1 MKRKL
6 LTILACA
13 MACMTSFAQH
23 KQVEIYNIE
32 ADIEWAGCTAYAAI
46 DGDLDTYW
54 LTDHPDSTN
63 RSNPCPLD
71 VILTFEKVT
80 HVDFVR
86 YTPPPFSG
94 FFCYGSWEKVNV
106 AYSTT
111 TDGEDFISIGQ
122 FTLPGEDQPY
132 EFILTNQGIDC
143 RRIKFTITRTAWT
156 IAGAAEIEA
165 FAYETTKEPDF
176 ASYFT
181 DALCTQLKPEVTS
194 SEGIEDEEVK
204 ALVDQFLTDA
214 EGYKK
219 FRVGEYEAYMTLET
233 IMNTLKL
240 SNEYNRYENP
250 TGVYF
255 HNNESYWVIA
265 EGITDGYN
273 VGLKLRNWV
282 TNDSETHYSLRN
294 GLNYFKTTHEGN
306 VFVDYYTDDFETM
319 PKVKLHFINAP
330 VIGYWDQA
338 TMTNE
343 DWKEL
348 LKGPEA
354 KDNVILITR
363 SEHAQL
369 AFPVSAWRK
378 HCPTNVDSTM
388 TLYQQVQWAQRDML
402 GLERYGRQ
410 LKNRQLFYASTSGF
424 MAAMEDGAKC
434 HIDHLGPIMVPDAA
448 KFDFWGVGHEWGHHN
463 QVRNG
468 FKWSG
473 CGETTNN
480 IYASWG
486 QLLLSPNRNYLRLED
501 EVSGVGEYAKMRG
514 GRMQVYFE
522 EGVRKGVPWQLQ
534 DGPDFHGETPTHKY
548 GNDKLSRNYD
558 HFVKL
563 VPFWQL
569 NLWGTMAEKSPYII
583 TKVIESIRTAS
594 NSGTNGQQ
602 QINWMKL
609 ACDSAKLDLLPFFEK
624 AGMLRPINAYID
636 DHQPGWNIITEEM
649 IAGLKAYVKEQGYPA
664 VNEEINYVNGHN
676 YPIYRDCLKLE
687 APAQLNVGCEFK
699 DNKVTVLHN
708 TVKNAVAF
716 ETYNAQD
723 SLLRITMYG
732 LGSNDQ
738 HEYTQVLY
746 PEDASYI
753 MAVGYNGERIKIF
766 EKAPA
771 GIENLTATL
780 SVQCKEGQ
788 FIISGLSK
796 GTVVS
801 LYDVVGKQV
810 ATATASEATVTIHTS
825 LSKGSI
831 AILKIGGNC
840 KKVYIE

>member
-1 MKRKL
+1 MKRNL

-23 KQVEIYNIE
+23 NQVYFDIE
-32 ADIEWAGCTAYAAI
+32 ADIELPGYEALYAI
-46 DGDLDTYW
+46 DGD
-54 LTDHPDSTN
+54 PDSYWITADPN
-63 RSNPCPLD
+63 NDDRTNPCPLD
-71 VILTFEKVT
+71 VILTFDKVT

-86 YTPPPFSG
+86 YTPPPFG
-94 FFCYGSWEKVNV
+94 RPFYEGSWEKVNV

-111 TDGEDFISIGQ
+111 IDGEDFNSLGQ
-122 FTLPGEDQPY
+122 STLPGEDQPY

-143 RRIKFTITRTAWT
+143 RRIKFTITKSSWNY
-156 IAGAAEIEA
+156 AGASEIEA

-181 DALCTQLKPEVTS
+181 DALYTQLNPGVTS
-194 SEGIEDEEVK
+194 SEDIADEEVK
-204 ALVDQFLTDA
+204 ALVDHFLTNT

-219 FRVGEYEAYMTLET
+219 FRVGEYEAYMTLQT
-233 IMNTLKL
+233 VMNTLKL
-240 SNEYNRYENP
+240 SNEYNRFENP

-255 HNNESYWVIA
+255 HNNESYWVVA
-265 EGITDGYN
+265 EGITEEHN
-273 VGLKLRNWV
+273 VGLKLKNWV
-282 TNDSETHYSLRN
+282 TSESYTHYSLRN
-294 GLNYFKTTHEGN
+294 GLNYIKTTHEGN
-306 VFVDYYTDDFETM
+306 VFVDYYTDDFETA

-388 TLYQQVQWAQRDML
+388 ALYQQVQWAQRDML

-410 LKNRQLFYASTSGF
+410 LKNRQLFYAGTSGF
-424 MAAMEDGAKC
+424 MAAMEDGARC

-501 EVSGVGEYAKMRG
+501 EVSGVDEYANMRG

-534 DGPDFHGETPTHKY
+534 DGPDFHGETATP
-548 GNDKLSRNYD
+548 RNYD

-583 TKVIESIRTAS
+583 TKVIESIRSKS
-594 NSGTNGQQ
+594 NTGTNGQQ
-602 QINWMKL
+602 QINWMQL

-624 AGMLRPINAYID
+624 AGMLRPINAYIS
-636 DHQPGWNIITEEM
+636 DHQPGWNTITEEM

-676 YPIYRDCLKLE
+676 YPIFRDCLKLDV
-687 APAQLNVGCEFK
+687 PAQLNTGCEFK
-699 DNKVTVLHN
+699 DNKVIVQHSV
-708 TVKNAVAF
+708 VKNAVAF
-716 ETYNAQD
+716 ETYNAKD
-723 SLLRITMYG
+723 SLVRITMYG

-746 PEDASYI
+746 PAEAAYI

-771 GIENLTATL
+771 GIANLTAALT
-780 SVQCKEGQ
+780 VQCKDGQ
-788 FIISGLSK
+788 VLISGLSK

-810 ATATASEATVTIHTS
+810 ATATASEETITIHTS

-831 AILKIGGNC
+831 AILKIGGYC
-840 KKVYIE
+840 KKVYME